1 MMNKKISNE
10 VSIGFRGLLG
20 FLCSNIEGYGVD
32 KALGIDLVVVDGA
45 PVPNLL
51 GGLVVDVGK
60 VTEYLKNEIY
70 YFDKFYVFIM

>member
-1 MMNKKISNE
+1 MMNKNIINE
-10 VSIGFRGLLG
+10 VSIGFRGILS

-60 VTEYLKNEIY
+60 VSEYLKKKIR
-70 YFDKFYVFIM
+70 FTTLISFMF